1 MALETSAVRLWKRLT
16 SDERLAAATAFWNE
30 PAQEALAGA
39 LGAVV
44 KARRLRP
51 QVARSLPAAERARI
65 LASVNDPGEVPA
77 SSLLVALHLSQ
88 RRALLGRF
96 LDVVGLPHIDGVL
109 DEKDE
114 QRAPEPIS
122 DEATRKGVE
131 ALRASYAEH
140 EVQVYLNT
148 LWLQDPERWAA
159 LGREP

>member
-1 MALETSAVRLWKRLT
+1 MAFETSAVRLWKRLT
-16 SDERLAAATAFWNE
+16 PDERLAAATAFWNE

-77 SSLLVALHLSQ
+77 SSLLVALHLSE
-88 RRALLGRF
+88 RRALLGAF
-96 LDVVGLPHIDGVL
+96 LDVLGLAHENGVL
-109 DEKDE
+109 KDDETSAPRPIGDE
-114 QRAPEPIS
+114 
-122 DEATRKGVE
+122 EARRGRD
-131 ALRASYAEH
+131 ALRATYAEH
-140 EVQVYLNT
+140 EIAVYLNT

-159 LGREP
+159 LARLS